1 MSNECREEVAV
12 VHIEPLTQT
21 LLAYLRKHVRLLSS
35 FQLSFVPFLCLVPL
49 FPASLPGAIDARY
62 TLLSCRALSFEYSYS

>member
-35 FQLSFVPFLCLVPL
+35 PQLSFVPLCLVPL

-62 TLLSCRALSFEYSYS
+62 TLLSCRALSFAYSYS